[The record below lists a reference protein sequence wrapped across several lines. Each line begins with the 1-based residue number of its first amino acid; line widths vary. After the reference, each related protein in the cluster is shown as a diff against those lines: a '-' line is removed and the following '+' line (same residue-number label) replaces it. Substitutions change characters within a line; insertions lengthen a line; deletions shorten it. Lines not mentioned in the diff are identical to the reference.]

1 MLVILE
7 QHLDNDGGYLI
18 EWQTQTK
25 LISVGMLEQLTN
37 EIFG

>member
-7 QHLDNDGGYLI
+7 QHLDNDGEYLI
-18 EWQTQTK
+18 EWQMQTK
-25 LISVGMLEQLTN
+25 LISVGMLELLIN